1 MANKYKPSGPRPT
14 GQISRQ
20 LKVRV
25 ASPGRVEQTFE
36 HPARVTFL
44 RQLADGLER
53 LFAPHCEVVIH
64 DFADLERSIVY
75 VGGRLSGREVGG
87 SATDLLLQKVRTGD
101 TARDLHCYRTT
112 LDNGRVLKSST
123 LFLRDQQ
130 GRATGALCINYDI
143 GSMVAMQQFLAAM
156 TSSGADES
164 ITETLT
170 DDVTR
175 TIGGIITETVGEM
188 GLVYPVLSKEDKI
201 GLIARLDLK
210 GVFQVKRAVPI
221 LAREFGFSRA
231 TIYNYLRAARTAS
244 VGATKQPTAQHA

>member
-1 MANKYKPSGPRPT
+1 MTKKYKPAGSLPT
-14 GQISRQ
+14 GLSGRPR
-20 LKVRV
+20 KARSP
-25 ASPGRVEQTFE
+25 SPGLQEQGSE
-36 HPARVTFL
+36 HLTRATFL
-44 RQLADGLER
+44 RQIADGVAR

-64 DFADLERSIVY
+64 DFADLERSIVHI
-75 VGGRLSGREVGG
+75 GGKLSGREVGG

-112 LDNGRVLKSST
+112 LDNGRVFKSST
-123 LFLRDQQ
+123 LFLRDPQ

-156 TSSGADES
+156 TASGADES

-170 DDVTR
+170 DDVTQ
-175 TIGGIITETVGEM
+175 TIGGIVTETVGEM
-188 GLVYPVLSKEDKI
+188 GLVHPVLSKEDKI

-231 TIYNYLRAARTAS
+231 TMYNYLRAARTGAG
-244 VGATKQPTAQHA
+244 GATKQPSA